1 MFLPVMPVRVVAVV
15 HLSSV
20 DVHAVL
26 AVVGKGD
33 GERDEI
39 VTDAMRDVFAQLFF
53 LDTVLVQSCHKI
65 R

>member
-26 AVVGKGD
+26 SIVGKGD

-39 VTDAMRDVFAQLFF
+39 VTDAMRDVLAQFFF

>member
-1 MFLPVMPVRVVAVV
+1 MFFPVMPVRVVAVV
-15 HLSSV
+15 HLSRV

-33 GERDEI
+33 GERHEV
-39 VTDAMRDVFAQLFF
+39 VTDSMRDVLAQLFF